1 MVLKILISI
10 GNHMNS
16 NVFDE
21 LCIRRKVIA
30 QGKDEY
36 LSLHN
41 KCPKMYSNSCER
53 IITLIIQGQMYN
65 KVCL

>member
-16 NVFDE
+16 LMSYV
-21 LCIRRKVIA
+21 LVIA

-41 KCPKMYSNSCER
+41 KCPKMHSNSCER